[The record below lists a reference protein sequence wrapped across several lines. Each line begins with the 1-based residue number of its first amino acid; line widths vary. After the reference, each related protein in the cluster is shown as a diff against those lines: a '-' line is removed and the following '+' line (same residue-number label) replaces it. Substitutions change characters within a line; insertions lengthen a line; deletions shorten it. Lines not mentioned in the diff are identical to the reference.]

1 MTQAPIAFTRETDFL
16 ILGAGSAGCVLANR
30 LSADGRH
37 DVLLMEAGA
46 EDSNPF
52 IHIPAGYL
60 KLIDHPELSWN
71 YRSEPDRAN
80 GGRVIAYPQG
90 RMLGGTGSLNGM
102 LYVRSSPAEHAR
114 WVAQGCAGWSYED
127 VLPIYEALENLEGT
141 APDHSMP
148 VSVPLEQHPLSYA
161 FLEACAQAGLRI
173 NTSINGPLREGAAA
187 FHQNRQNR
195 FRGGP
200 AQTYLRAAKGRRNLQ
215 IKTRTLAERLLFEG
229 TNCVGA
235 MLRGPGGTYAVKA
248 RREVVVCA
256 GTIRSPQLL
265 QLSGIGPAALLQS
278 HGIPVLVDQPLV
290 GANLR
295 DHYSVRVS
303 QRVKG
308 IGTLNERTHGLR
320 FARELLKYALTGSGL
335 LTLGASTCG
344 AYSRSAPH
352 LDHPDMVMSF
362 APGSFEPGTYA
373 LEQEGGMTIACYHS
387 FPESTGHVRIRA
399 ADVVVPPAITPNYL
413 SAPQDR
419 QACLAGLR
427 LARKVLSMPPL
438 KRWTTH
444 ETMPGESLES
454 DDELLAYAYEK
465 GVSGYHLVGTCQ
477 MGGPGASVLDP
488 QLRVRG
494 VAGLRVVDASVLPS
508 GTSGNSN
515 APTLMAAEKAAAML
529 LQDSRPG
536 AG

>member
-1 MTQAPIAFTRETDFL
+1 
-16 ILGAGSAGCVLANR
+16 
-30 LSADGRH
+30 
-37 DVLLMEAGA
+37 
-46 EDSNPF
+46 
-52 IHIPAGYL
+52 
-60 KLIDHPELSWN
+60 
-71 YRSEPDRAN
+71 
-80 GGRVIAYPQG
+80 
-90 RMLGGTGSLNGM
+90 
-102 LYVRSSPAEHAR
+102 
-114 WVAQGCAGWSYED
+114 
-127 VLPIYEALENLEGT
+127 
-141 APDHSMP
+141 
-148 VSVPLEQHPLSYA
+148 
-161 FLEACAQAGLRI
+161 
-173 NTSINGPLREGAAA
+173 
-187 FHQNRQNR
+187 
-195 FRGGP
+195 
-200 AQTYLRAAKGRRNLQ
+200 
-215 IKTRTLAERLLFEG
+215 
-229 TNCVGA
+229 
-235 MLRGPGGTYAVKA
+235 VKA

-278 HGIPVLVDQPLV
+278 HDIPVLVDQPLV

-308 IGTLNERTHGLR
+308 MVTLNERTHGLR

-352 LDHPDMVMSF
+352 LEHPDMVMSF

-373 LEQEGGMTIACYHS
+373 LEEEGGMTIACYHS
-387 FPESTGHVRIRA
+387 FPESTGHVRIRS
-399 ADVVVPPAITPNYL
+399 ADVAVPPAITPNYL

-419 QACLAGLR
+419 RACLAGLR

-477 MGGPGASVLDP
+477 MGRPGTSVVDP
-488 QLRVRG
+488 QLRVHG

>member
-1 MTQAPIAFTRETDFL
+1 MPQAPVSFSRETDFL

-30 LSADGRH
+30 LTADGRH
-37 DVLLMEAGA
+37 DVLLVEAGA

-60 KLIDHPELSWN
+60 KLIDHPELCWN
-71 YRSEPDRAN
+71 YRSEPDPAN

-114 WVAQGCAGWSYED
+114 WVAQGCDGWSFEE
-127 VLPIYEALENLEGT
+127 VLPIYEALENLEGA
-141 APDHSMP
+141 APDHPMP
-148 VSVPLEQHPLSYA
+148 VSVPLERHPLSDA
-161 FLEACAQAGLRI
+161 FLEACAQAGLRV
-173 NTSINGPLREGAAA
+173 NPSVNGPVREGAAA

-200 AQTYLRAAKGRRNLQ
+200 AQTYLRAAKGHRNLQ
-215 IKTRTLAERLLFEG
+215 IETRTLAERLLFEG
-229 TNCVGA
+229 TRCVGA
-235 MLRGPGGTYAVKA
+235 TLRGPGGTYAVKA
-248 RREVVVCA
+248 RREVIVSA

-265 QLSGIGPAALLQS
+265 QLSGIGPAGLLQE

-344 AYSRSAPH
+344 AYSKSAPH
-352 LDHPDMVMSF
+352 LEHPDMVMSF

-373 LEQEGGMTIACYHS
+373 LEQEGGMTIACYQS
-387 FPESTGHVRIRA
+387 FPESTGHVRIRSA
-399 ADVVVPPAITPNYL
+399 EVAVPPAITPNYL
-413 SAPQDR
+413 SAPQDHH
-419 QACLAGLR
+419 ACLAGLR
-427 LARKVLSMPPL
+427 LARRVLSMPPL

-444 ETMPGESLES
+444 ETLPGERLES
-454 DDELLAYAYEK
+454 DDELLAYAHEK

-477 MGGPGASVLDP
+477 MGGPGTSVVDP
-488 QLRVRG
+488 HLRVRG

-515 APTLMAAEKAAAML
+515 APTLMAAEKGAAML
-529 LQDSRPG
+529 LADKG
-536 AG
+536 